1 MDTSNFTPATIATPT
16 APVFK
21 CGTTTSFD
29 DFKRRYPTGNR
40 SDWHTAKAA
49 AKRSLSANAAH
60 KAAIA
65 RNWAMNMD
73 YIQGGAA

>member
-1 MDTSNFTPATIATPT
+1 MSTSNFTPATIATPT
-16 APVFK
+16 APAFK
-21 CGTTTSFD
+21 CGISTSYD

-49 AKRSLSANAAH
+49 AKRSLSTNAAH

-65 RNWAMNMD
+65 RNWSMGHD
-73 YIQGGAA
+73 YAIGGAA